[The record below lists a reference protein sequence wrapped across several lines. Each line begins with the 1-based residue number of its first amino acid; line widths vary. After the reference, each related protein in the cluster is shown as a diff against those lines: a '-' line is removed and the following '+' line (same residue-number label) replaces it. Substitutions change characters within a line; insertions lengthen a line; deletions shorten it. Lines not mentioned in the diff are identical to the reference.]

1 MFTLI
6 HLSLFNE
13 SMNRCLQA
21 FLILSLS
28 VLATSVVSA
37 QERCATVQYEES
49 LKLRNPD
56 RETTDQFEKWL
67 SRKTFEYR
75 VNSNANQIQATAT
88 YNLPVVV
95 HVLYNTDAQN
105 ISDEQIKSQIDV
117 LNKDFQRLNADA
129 ANTPNEFLPSA
140 GSIDVNFVLARQDPD
155 GFPTTGVNR
164 VRVSQTGFA
173 GGGSDDYKIKSYSY
187 WPAEDYLNI
196 WVVNFSDNF
205 LGYAQFPVSSGLS
218 GISSS
223 EANDRL
229 TDGLVIK
236 YTVFG
241 SVDDGKFNLASKYN
255 KGRTTTHEMGHFLGA
270 LRHIWGDDVD
280 ACSGIDYVNDTPNQ
294 GGPTYFCPSG
304 VLTSC
309 GVSNM
314 YQNYM
319 DYTNDACMN
328 LFTKGQ
334 VERMKVVL
342 ANSPRRTSLLTSR
355 GLLFP
360 GNATTDVKL
369 LSIDSPSPVF
379 CATSVTPVITVKN
392 QGTSI
397 ITSFSVTISASTSA
411 TQRFSDLTIGPGEQ
425 RQFTLAKTA
434 FHLGT
439 NTLSILVSEPNGI
452 SDNTPANNSKSLNL
466 IVNDAS
472 DIIPLRQ
479 NFDNTFSSAWT
490 IVSQPQAVSWATMA
504 TNKNQSVVYN
514 AFSNAALGQQSW
526 LVSPT
531 LDFSQYQKASL
542 FFDFS
547 YASRGGQADELTILS
562 SKDCGVTYSVI
573 EFDKLGV
580 ELSDLTSS
588 STWTPSIA
596 TDWNRQF
603 VDLSSL
609 AGNSSVRLAFVAT
622 NGNGNNMF
630 IDNIEFFTDNDPTP
644 ITAENPFSVY
654 GSTSEFNIT
663 FNLDER
669 QDVRLQL
676 FDLVGRVIADQ
687 QLPNILNQTYQSDV
701 RLQASGVYIVR
712 MQIGN
717 QFYTSRVM
725 VNH

>member
-1 MFTLI
+1 MLTLI
-6 HLSLFNE
+6 QLSLFNE
-13 SMNRCLQA
+13 SMKRCLHA
-21 FLILSLS
+21 FLIFILSI
-28 VLATSVVSA
+28 LATSVGLGQV
-37 QERCATVQYEES
+37 RCATIEYEKF
-49 LKLRNPD
+49 LKSKNPA

-67 SRKTFEYR
+67 SNKRFEQK
-75 VNSNANQIQATAT
+75 VNSNTNQIQATFT
-88 YNLPVVV
+88 YSIPVVV
-95 HVLYNTDAQN
+95 HVLYSSDAQN
-105 ISDEQIKSQIDV
+105 ISDAQIKSQIDV
-117 LNKDFQRLNADA
+117 LNKDFQRMNLDA
-129 ANTPNEFLPSA
+129 PSTPNEFMPVA

-155 GFPTTGVNR
+155 GFPTTGINR

-196 WVVNFSDNF
+196 WVVNFNDTY
-205 LGYAQFPVSSGLS
+205 LGYAQFPVSSGLP
-218 GISSS
+218 GIPSS

-241 SVDDGKFNLASKYN
+241 SVDDASFDLAPKYN
-255 KGRTTTHEMGHFLGA
+255 KGRTTTHEMGHFLGG
-270 LRHIWGDDVD
+270 LRHIWGDEDG
-280 ACSGIDYVNDTPNQ
+280 CSGTDYVDDTPNQ
-294 GGPTYFCPSG
+294 GKATNFCPSG

-309 GVSNM
+309 GISNM

-334 VERMKVVL
+334 VDRMKIVL
-342 ANSPRRTSLLTSR
+342 ANCPRRASLFTSR

-360 GNATTDVKL
+360 GNATNDIKL
-369 LSIDSPSPVF
+369 LSVDSPSPVF
-379 CATSVTPVITVKN
+379 CTTSVSPVITIKN

-397 ITSFSVTISASTSA
+397 ITSFKVTITTSSSA
-411 TQRFSDLTIGPGEQ
+411 TQRYSNLAIEPGEE
-425 RQFTLAKTA
+425 RQFTLSKTSFNRGA
-434 FHLGT
+434 
-439 NTLSILVSEPNGI
+439 NTFSILVSEPNGI
-452 SDNTPANNSKSLNL
+452 SDNTPENNSKSLNL
-466 IVNDAS
+466 IVNDAN

-479 NFDNTFSSAWT
+479 NFDNTFSPWT
-490 IVSQPQAVSWATMA
+490 IVSQPQSISWATIA
-504 TNKNQSVVYN
+504 TNKNQSVVYT
-514 AFSNAALGQQSW
+514 AFSNTVLGQQSW

-531 LDFSQYQKASL
+531 LDLSQYQKASL

-562 SKDCGVTYSVI
+562 SKDCGVTYSAI

-588 STWTPSIA
+588 SPWTPRIA
-596 TDWNRQF
+596 KDWSRQF
-603 VDLSSL
+603 VDLSSV
-609 AGNSSVRLAFVAT
+609 AGNKSVRLAFVVT

-630 IDNIEFFTDNDPTP
+630 IDNIEFFTDDDPTP
-644 ITAENPFSVY
+644 VTAENPFSIY

-663 FNLDER
+663 FNLEER

-687 QLPNILNQTYQSDV
+687 QLPNILNQTYQSDI
-701 RLQASGVYIVR
+701 RIQASGVYIVR

-717 QFYTSRVM
+717 QFYASRVM

>member
-1 MFTLI
+1 LLTLI
-6 HLSLFNE
+6 QLSLFEE
-13 SMNRCLQA
+13 SMKRCLQA
-21 FLILSLS
+21 FLIFSLS
-28 VLATSVVSA
+28 VLATQVGLA
-37 QERCATVQYEES
+37 QERCATVQYEKL
-49 LKLRNPD
+49 LKSKNPD

-67 SRKTFEYR
+67 SRKTFEQR
-75 VNSNANQIQATAT
+75 VNSNANQIQATST

-129 ANTPNEFLPSA
+129 ASTPSEFLPSA

-155 GFPTTGVNR
+155 GFPTTGINR
-164 VRVSQTGFA
+164 VRVSQTGFV
-173 GGGSDDYKIKSYSY
+173 GPTVDDYKIKSYSY

-196 WVVNFSDNF
+196 WVVNFSDSY
-205 LGYAQFPVSSGLS
+205 LGYAQFPVSSGLP
-218 GISSS
+218 GISSG

-229 TDGLVIK
+229 TDGLVVK
-236 YTVFG
+236 YTAFG
-241 SVDDGKFNLASKYN
+241 SIDDGNFNLTAKYN

-270 LRHIWGDDVD
+270 LRHIWGDDD
-280 ACSGIDYVNDTPNQ
+280 GCSGIDYVDDTPNQ
-294 GGPTYFCPSG
+294 GKATNFCPSG

-379 CATSVTPVITVKN
+379 CATSATPVITIKN

-411 TQRFSDLTIGPGEQ
+411 TQRFPNLTIGPGEE
-425 RQFTLAKTA
+425 RQFTLAKTT
-434 FHLGT
+434 FNLGT

-452 SDNTPANNSKSLNL
+452 FDNTPANNSKSLNF
-466 IVNDAS
+466 IVNDAR

-479 NFDNTFSSAWT
+479 NFDATFSSAWT
-490 IVSQPQAVSWATMA
+490 IVSQPQSISWATMA
-504 TNKNQSVVYN
+504 TNKNQSIVYN
-514 AFSNAALGQQSW
+514 AFSNTVLGQQSW

-588 STWTPSIA
+588 SAWTPSIA
-596 TDWNRQF
+596 KDWNRQF

-609 AGNSSVRLAFVAT
+609 TGNSSVRLAFVAT

-644 ITAENPFSVY
+644 ITAENPFSIY
-654 GSTSEFNIT
+654 GSTREFNIT
-663 FNLDER
+663 FNLNER

-676 FDLVGRVIADQ
+676 FDVVGRVIADQ
-687 QLPNILNQTYQSDV
+687 QLPNILNQTYQSDI

-712 MQIGN
+712 IQIGN
-717 QFYTSRVM
+717 QFYASRVM

>member
-1 MFTLI
+1 MKLY
-6 HLSLFNE
+6 LK
-13 SMNRCLQA
+13 A
-21 FLILSLS
+21 FLVFTLS
-28 VLATSVVSA
+28 VLAISA
-37 QERCATVQYEES
+37 GFGQERCATVEYEKL
-49 LKLRNPD
+49 LKSKNPQ

-67 SRKTFEYR
+67 SKKALEQKTNI
-75 VNSNANQIQATAT
+75 NSNRIQATFT
-88 YNLPVVV
+88 YSIPVVV

-105 ISDEQIKSQIDV
+105 ISDAQIKSQISV

-129 ANTPNEFLPSA
+129 ANTPNEFMPVS

-155 GFPTTGVNR
+155 GFPTTGINR
-164 VRVSQTGFA
+164 VKVSQTGFA
-173 GGGSDDYKIKSYSY
+173 GELSDDYKIKSYSY

-196 WVVNFSDNF
+196 WVVNFSDSY
-205 LGYAQFPVSSGLS
+205 LGYAQFPVSSGLP
-218 GISSS
+218 GISSG

-229 TDGLVIK
+229 TDGLVVK
-236 YTVFG
+236 YTAFG
-241 SVDDGKFNLASKYN
+241 SIDDGNFNLTAKYN
-255 KGRTTTHEMGHFLGA
+255 KGRTTTHEMGHFLGG
-270 LRHIWGDDVD
+270 LRHIWGDDIEG
-280 ACSGIDYVNDTPNQ
+280 CSGSDYVSDTPNQ
-294 GGPTYFCPSG
+294 GKSTNFCPSG

-319 DYTNDACMN
+319 DYTNDVCMN

-334 VERMKVVL
+334 VDRMKVVL
-342 ANSPRRTSLLTSR
+342 ANSPRRASLLTSR
-355 GLLFP
+355 GLVFP
-360 GNATTDVKL
+360 SNVTNDVKL
-369 LSIDSPSPVF
+369 LSIDSPSSVF
-379 CATSVTPVITVKN
+379 CATSTTPVITVKN
-392 QGTSI
+392 QGTSL
-397 ITSFSVTISASTSA
+397 ITSFNVTISSSSA
-411 TQRFSDLTIGPGEQ
+411 TQRFSNLIIEPGEE
-425 RQFTLAKTA
+425 RQFTLAKTT
-434 FHLGT
+434 FSLGT
-439 NTLSILVSEPNGI
+439 NTLSILISEPNGI
-452 SDNTPANNSKSLNL
+452 SDNTPENNSKSLNL
-466 IVNDAS
+466 IVNDAR

-490 IVSQPQAVSWATMA
+490 ILSQPQAISWATMA

-514 AFSNAALGQQSW
+514 AFLNAVLGQQSW

-531 LDFSQYQKASL
+531 LDLSQNQKASL

-547 YASRGGQADELTILS
+547 YASRGGKADQLTILS

-573 EFDKLGV
+573 ESDKLGA

-588 STWTPSIA
+588 SSWKPFAAKDWT
-596 TDWNRQF
+596 RQF

-630 IDNIEFFTDNDPTP
+630 IDNIEFFTDDDPTP
-644 ITAENPFSVY
+644 ITAENPFSIY

-676 FDLVGRVIADQ
+676 FDVVGRVIADQ
-687 QLPNILNQTYQSDV
+687 QLPNILNQTYQSDI

-717 QFYTSRVM
+717 QFYASRVM
-725 VNH
+725 VNR